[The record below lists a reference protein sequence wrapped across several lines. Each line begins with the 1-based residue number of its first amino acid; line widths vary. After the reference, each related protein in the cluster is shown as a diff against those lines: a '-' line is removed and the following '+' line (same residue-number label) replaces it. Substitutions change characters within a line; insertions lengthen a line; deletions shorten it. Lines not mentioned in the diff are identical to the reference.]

1 MRSVRKALLALA
13 LAIGALAPP
22 TAAGQGNDA
31 YFRAQELEE
40 QEKYPEA
47 AAAYR
52 AALAQSPTSLPAL
65 LGLERVYAQLGR
77 SDSLLPILE
86 KAIAA
91 QPRVAALRAAELR
104 TLRSLG
110 DQDRARAAF
119 ERWRHDVP
127 HDPAPYREYARM
139 LIQDGLTQAADSV
152 LRQAQADIGSGRG
165 FEYEL
170 AQLRAAM
177 GLWAPAARSWREA
190 LDDNPYLDQAAAFSL
205 MVAPPAAHADIRRV
219 LLAPPAR
226 LGARKVLA
234 ALELGWGSPRDGW
247 EALRTF
253 APDTAV
259 VAAWLQFAQRAEVAD
274 AWLVA
279 SSALS
284 AVMAHRPSPEL
295 AARAATAALNGGDA
309 RSAVALAASAEA
321 KLDSSTAAVSVL
333 PVHLRGLSALGR
345 PEEGERLLAA
355 YASRIQPEQRPRLAR
370 LLAWG
375 WIRAGNLTKARELL
389 GDAGDAG
396 DPVAA
401 GWLALYDG
409 DLATARK
416 RLRPGGDASP
426 DLLSALALLS
436 RTRAESSPTM
446 GRAFLSLARGD
457 TLSAAASFEEAAKT
471 LTDAAPLLL
480 ATAARLYA
488 ARRSDAKAVALW
500 RSITEGSPDSPEAPE
515 AELEWARSLRRGGR
529 NAEAIQ
535 RLEHLILTYPQSAL
549 LPQARRELE
558 LARRAV
564 PSTS

>member
-1 MRSVRKALLALA
+1 MRSVRNALLALA
-13 LAIGALAPP
+13 LAVGALSPAA
-22 TAAGQGNDA
+22 AAGQGNDA

-40 QEKYPEA
+40 KEQYPEA

-52 AALAQSPTSLPAL
+52 AALAQSPKSLPAL

-110 DQDRARAAF
+110 DRDRMRAAF

-177 GLWAPAARSWREA
+177 GLWEPAARSWRETLA
-190 LDDNPYLDQAAAFSL
+190 DNPYLDQAAAFSL

-219 LLAPPAR
+219 LLAPPAL

-234 ALELGWGSPRDGW
+234 ALELGWGSSRDGW
-247 EALRTF
+247 EALRSLP
-253 APDTAV
+253 PDSAV
-259 VAAWLQFAQRAEVAD
+259 VAAWLEFAQRAEEAD

-284 AVMAHRPSPEL
+284 AVLMRQPSPQL
-295 AARAATAALNGGDA
+295 AVRAATAALNAGDA
-309 RSAVALAASAEA
+309 RSAVTLAVGAEA
-321 KLDSSTAAVSVL
+321 KLDSSAAAATVL
-333 PVHLRGLSALGR
+333 PVHLRALSALGR

-355 YASRIQPEQRPRLAR
+355 FASRIPPEQRPRLTR

-375 WIRAGNLTKARELL
+375 WIRAGNLAKARELL
-389 GDAGDAG
+389 GDAADD
-396 DPVAA
+396 DPTAA

-436 RTRAESSPTM
+436 RTRAESSPAV
-446 GRAFLSLARGD
+446 GRAFLSLARSD

-471 LTDAAPLLL
+471 LTDATPLLL

-500 RSITEGSPDSPEAPE
+500 KSITEGSPDSPEAPE
-515 AELEWARSLRRGGR
+515 AELEWARSLRRSGR